1 MNELKRKTAL
11 LLGWEFPPAM
21 AGGLAVATYGIV
33 NALKEFINIILIIP
47 YKDAQTPEM
56 PNVTIYGLNTLQE
69 QFSEEVLVE
78 LRESVTTFNE
88 IGFISAYPFMSH
100 TYMQPETHEKVSYV
114 HKRMPIDKVKL
125 FQSEDIYGAGLWE
138 KLQAYRDLVC
148 AMSSIL
154 EFDIIHCHDWLTFE
168 AGMCVKR
175 ISGKPLA
182 LHVHALETDRI
193 SEDVRNEI
201 YQIERDAMLMSD
213 VIFPVSHYTKSKII
227 HNYKIPAY
235 KIFPIHNAVDATIAK
250 KWKHRIPQKIVTF
263 VGRVTMQKGPEF
275 FFQAAEKVVDK
286 FPDVK
291 FVIAGSGDQLFELI
305 DKTAFR
311 QLGKHFIFAGFLRR
325 DEIDALLSVTDVYFM
340 PSVSEPFGLSAL
352 EAARAGVP
360 CVISKQSGAAEVLSS
375 ALMADFWDTDLFADH
390 IINLLTH
397 RELALHV
404 VEESKKDLSK
414 ISWDTSASQIAEQYS
429 RILSL

>member
-1 MNELKRKTAL
+1 VNELKRKTAL

-47 YKDAQTPEM
+47 YKDDNTPEM
-56 PNVTIYGLNTLQE
+56 PNVTIYGLNKLQE
-69 QFSEEVLVE
+69 EFTEKVLIE
-78 LRESVTTFNE
+78 IRESMTSFNE
-88 IGFISAYPFMSH
+88 VGFISAYPFFSH
-100 TYMQPETHEKVSYV
+100 TYMQPQTHEKVTHQEV
-114 HKRMPIDKVKL
+114 TVPIDKVKL
-125 FQSEDIYGAGLWE
+125 FQSEDIYGEGLWE
-138 KLQAYRDLVC
+138 KLQAYRDLVT
-148 AMSSIL
+148 ALSSVL

-201 YQIERDAMLMSD
+201 YQIEREAMLVAD
-213 VIFPVSHYTKSKII
+213 VIFPVSHYTKSKIV

-263 VGRVTMQKGPEF
+263 VGRVTTQKGPEYF
-275 FFQAAEKVVDK
+275 FETAEKVVAK
-286 FPDVK
+286 YPDVK
-291 FVIAGSGDQLFELI
+291 FVIAGSGDQLYELI
-305 DKTAFR
+305 DKTAYKK
-311 QLGKHFIFAGFLRR
+311 LGKHFIFAGFLKR

-375 ALMADFWDTDLFADH
+375 ALIADFWDTDLFADH
-390 IINLLTH
+390 IVNLLSHKELSTH
-397 RELALHV
+397 I
-404 VEESKKDLSK
+404 VEESKKDLAK
-414 ISWDTSASQIAEQYS
+414 ISWDSSASQIAEQYT